1 MLNLK
6 KLDLN
11 SKLFIREFVISQ
23 ETTNVFYQI
32 QTMED
37 FWRKFPDLTELILN
51 NLEAKTLAR
60 SIEASRKITEISKNK
75 FLWIRKIK

>member
-60 SIEASRKITEISKNK
+60 SIEASRKITEIPKNK